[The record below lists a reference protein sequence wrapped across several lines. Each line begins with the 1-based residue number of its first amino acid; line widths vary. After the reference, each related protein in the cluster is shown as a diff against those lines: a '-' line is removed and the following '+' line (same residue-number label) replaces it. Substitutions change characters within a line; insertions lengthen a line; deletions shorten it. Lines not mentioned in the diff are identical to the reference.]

1 MMSPEQIALS
11 LPIWHGTPHLSV
23 LSGGIT
29 NVNFRVTDDSGD
41 YVVRIGDDIPVHHI
55 SRAGELAASVAAHA
69 AGVSPAVIHHAPR
82 VLVIEFVHGRTMTP
96 AEFQDAQ
103 MRHQAVDLI
112 ARAHRD
118 IPQHLR
124 GGAQAFWVFHVLR
137 DYAARLLAEDHTRAA
152 DLPALMQQA
161 HILERTLGPIDMVFG
176 HNDLLAGNFIH
187 DGARLWLIDWDYAG
201 WGSPLFDLGGFA
213 ANMGLTPP
221 QETEMLAQYFGTI
234 PADLPRR
241 YGAMKAAAALREA
254 LWAMVSQHHS
264 ALDFDYAAY
273 AGTCLD
279 SYHAAYSQFQRTP

>member
-1 MMSPEQIALS
+1 MSPDQTALS
-11 LPIWHGTPHLSV
+11 LPIWRGTPRLSV

-55 SRAGELAASVAAHA
+55 SRGGELAASIAAHA
-69 AGVSPAVIHHAPR
+69 AGVSPAVIHFAPR
-82 VLVIEFVHGRTMTP
+82 VLVIGFVHGRTMTP
-96 AEFQDAQ
+96 ADFQDDAL
-103 MRHQAVDLI
+103 RHQAIDLI

-118 IPQHLR
+118 IPLHLR

-137 DYAARLLAEDHTRAA
+137 DYAARLVDEGHARAA

-161 HILERTLGPIDMVFG
+161 QKLERATQPIDMVFG

-221 QETEMLAQYFGTI
+221 QETQMLRQYYGTI
-234 PADLPRR
+234 PAGLPRR
-241 YGAMKAAAALREA
+241 YAAMKAAAALREA
-254 LWAMVSQHHS
+254 LWAMVSQRHS

-273 AGTCLD
+273 ASTCLD
-279 SYHAAYSQFQRTP
+279 TYHAAYSQFEGTP

>member
-1 MMSPEQIALS
+1 MMTPEEIALS
-11 LPIWHGTPHLSV
+11 LPIWRGRPRLSV

-55 SRAGELAASVAAHA
+55 SRAGELSASIAAHA
-69 AGVSPAVIHHAPR
+69 AGVSPPVIHHAPR
-82 VLVIEFVHGRTMTP
+82 VLVIGFIHGRTMT
-96 AEFQDAQ
+96 AADFQDDTL
-103 MRHQAVDLI
+103 RHQAIDLI

-124 GGAQAFWVFHVLR
+124 GPAQAFWVFHVLR
-137 DYAARLLAEDHTRAA
+137 DYAARLISESRSNTS
-152 DLPALMQQA
+152 DLPLLLDQA
-161 HILERTLGPIDMVFG
+161 RLLETALGPIDMVFG

-213 ANMGLTPP
+213 ANMGLTPA
-221 QETEMLAQYFGTI
+221 QETAMLAQYFGAV
-234 PADLPRR
+234 PQGLPRS
-241 YGAMKAAAALREA
+241 YAAMKAAAALREA
-254 LWAMVSQHHS
+254 LWARVSQIHS

-273 AGTCLD
+273 AATCLD
-279 SYHAAYSQFQRTP
+279 TYRAAYTQFERTP

>member
-1 MMSPEQIALS
+1 MMTPEDIALS
-11 LPIWHGTPHLSV
+11 LPIWRGTPRLSV

-55 SRAGELAASVAAHA
+55 SRAGELAASIAAHA
-69 AGVSPAVIHHAPR
+69 AGVSPPVIHQGSRA
-82 VLVIEFVHGRTMTP
+82 LVIGFVQGRTMTP
-96 AEFQDAQ
+96 ADFQHGAL
-103 MRHQAVDLI
+103 RHQAVDLI
-112 ARAHRD
+112 ARAHRMM
-118 IPQHLR
+118 PEHLR
-124 GGAQAFWVFHVLR
+124 GAAQVFWVFHVLR
-137 DYAARLLAEDHTRAA
+137 DYAARLVAESHPRAA
-152 DLPALMQQA
+152 QLPALMDQA
-161 HILERTLGPIDMVFG
+161 RDLERAAQPIDMVFG

-221 QETEMLAQYFGTI
+221 QETQMLAQYFGAV

-241 YGAMKAAAALREA
+241 YAAMKAAAALREA

-264 ALDFDYAAY
+264 TLDFDYAAY
-273 AGTCLD
+273 ASTCLD
-279 SYHAAYSQFQRTP
+279 TFAAAYSQFQRTP

>member
-11 LPIWHGTPHLSV
+11 LPIWRGTPHLSV

-29 NVNFRVTDDSGD
+29 NVNFRVTDDNGD

-55 SRAGELAASVAAHA
+55 SREGELAASFAAHA

-82 VLVIEFVHGRTMTP
+82 VLVIGFVHGRTMTP
-96 AEFQDAQ
+96 EDFHDDAL
-103 MRHQAVDLI
+103 RHQAVDLI
-112 ARAHRD
+112 ARAHRG
-118 IPQHLR
+118 IPLHLR

-137 DYAARLLAEDHTRAA
+137 DYAARLVAEGHARAA

-161 HILERTLGPIDMVFG
+161 QILERAVGPIDMVFG

-221 QETEMLAQYFGTI
+221 QETQMLKQYFGTI

-241 YGAMKAAAALREA
+241 YAAMKAAAALREA
-254 LWAMVSQHHS
+254 LWAMVSQHYS
-264 ALDFDYAAY
+264 ALEFDYAAY
-273 AGTCLD
+273 ARACLD
-279 SYHAAYSQFQRTP
+279 TYHAAYSQFQRTP